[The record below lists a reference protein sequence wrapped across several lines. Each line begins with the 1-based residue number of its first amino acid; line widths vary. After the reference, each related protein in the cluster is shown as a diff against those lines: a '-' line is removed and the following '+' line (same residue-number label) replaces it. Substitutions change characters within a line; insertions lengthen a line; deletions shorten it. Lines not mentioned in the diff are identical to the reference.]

1 MRASLV
7 AILVLAACNW
17 TGVKGSGTPRS
28 EVRSV
33 GAFTAVDIS
42 GSIDAEIAIG
52 GESRIEI
59 TGDDNLVPLVVTELD
74 GHRLRIR
81 TTKNVRPSLPLKARI
96 ATARLGELEVSGSS
110 DVVFHGAH
118 EDKLTLSLS
127 GSTKVRGDGTAHEL
141 DIDAAG
147 SCDVELGQLAAERAK
162 ISISG
167 SGDAVVAVSQA
178 LDVSISGSGSVTYR
192 GEPAITKHISGS
204 GEIKKQ

>member
-1 MRASLV
+1 MRASLI
-7 AILVLAACNW
+7 AILALAACNW
-17 TGVKGSGTPRS
+17 VGVKGSGTARS

-42 GSIDAEIAIG
+42 GSIDAEITVGA
-52 GESRIEI
+52 ESRVEI
-59 TGDDNLVPLVVTELD
+59 TGDDNLVPLVETKLD
-74 GHRLRIR
+74 GQRLSVRI
-81 TTKNVRPSLPLKARI
+81 TKRVRPSLPLKARI
-96 ATARLGELEVSGSS
+96 ATARLGALEVAGSS

-118 EDKLTLSLS
+118 EDKLALTLA
-127 GSTKVRGDGTAHEL
+127 GSTTVRGDGAAHEL
-141 DIDAAG
+141 EVDAAG
-147 SCDVELGQLAAERAK
+147 SCDVELGQLAAERVK

-178 LDVSISGSGSVTYR
+178 LDVTISGSGSVTYR